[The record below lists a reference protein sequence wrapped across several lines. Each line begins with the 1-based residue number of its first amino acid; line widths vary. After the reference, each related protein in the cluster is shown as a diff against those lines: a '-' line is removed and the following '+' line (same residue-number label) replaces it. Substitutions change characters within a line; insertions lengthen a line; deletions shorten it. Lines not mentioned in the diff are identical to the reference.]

1 MTAYENWIMQAV
13 QNSPNPEVSIKVILA
28 SDLFNQNPQ
37 AYKLMEEA
45 KETVFTPQA
54 FDNVANYLIKKS
66 KDERKNC

>member
-1 MTAYENWIMQAV
+1 MNPYEQWIMRAV
-13 QNSPNPEVSIKVILA
+13 YGSPNPQVSIKVILA
-28 SDLFNQNPQ
+28 NDLFNQNPQ

-66 KDERKNC
+66 KEHGKA